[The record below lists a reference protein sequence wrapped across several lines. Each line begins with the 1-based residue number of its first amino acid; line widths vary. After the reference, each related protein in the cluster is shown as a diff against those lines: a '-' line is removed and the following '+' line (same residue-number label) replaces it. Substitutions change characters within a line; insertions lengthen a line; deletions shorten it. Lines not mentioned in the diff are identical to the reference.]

1 MTVQFSN
8 SSYTVMEGDGVVTV
22 EVVLSTVIQRDVM
35 VEVVSEDRTDGK

>member
-1 MTVQFSN
+1 
-8 SSYTVMEGDGVVTV
+8 MEGDGVVTV